1 MARKHARALSNLHRE
16 ENISDELISRKQL
29 FQMISMG
36 YDIRSFIIGQL
47 QSDGS
52 I

>member
-1 MARKHARALSNLHRE
+1 MTKKHARALSNLRRE
-16 ENISDELISRKQL
+16 KNISDELISRKQL
-29 FQMISMG
+29 FQIINMG

-47 QSDGS
+47 QSDRS